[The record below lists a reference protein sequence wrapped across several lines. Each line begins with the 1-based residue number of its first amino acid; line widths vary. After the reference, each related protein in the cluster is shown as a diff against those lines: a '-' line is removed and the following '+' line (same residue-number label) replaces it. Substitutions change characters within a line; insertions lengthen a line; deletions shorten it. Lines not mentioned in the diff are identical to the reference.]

1 VVVSERPAIP
11 ARGRD
16 HEELLRQMEAM
27 KAGDAGWKAGRV
39 WSLVYY
45 AGEAHHELLK
55 RAHHLFFAE
64 NALNP
69 VAFKSLKRMEAE
81 VVQMTAG
88 MLHAPPTGVG
98 TMTTGGT
105 ESILMAVK
113 AARERAR
120 RSRPW
125 VRRPEIVA
133 PRTAHVAF
141 GKAAHYFGMKI
152 RYAEVGEDF
161 RVDVGEVRRLIGR
174 NTALIVASAPQYPH
188 GVIDPIAEIG
198 ALAEERGIP
207 LHVDACVGGFMLPW
221 VERLG
226 YPVPPFD
233 FRVPGVTSMSAD
245 AHKYGF
251 AAKGASVVVYRDMS
265 YLRHQFFI
273 STDWPGGIYIS
284 PSMTGTRGGGPIA
297 AAWASLM
304 ALGEEGFL
312 DHTRR
317 AMEAATRL
325 REGIGQIP
333 GLEVLGAPAGT
344 IITYGASDPA
354 IDPYRL
360 ADLLEKKGW
369 SVDRQ
374 QHPASIHCTV
384 TSNHGAVVGEYL
396 ADLRE
401 AVEHV
406 RAHPGEA
413 SSGSA
418 AMYGMMAKIPFRGL
432 VKRSVGK
439 VMEAMYGPSVEPLSP
454 EQLNGAEEGLVGQ
467 LLERHGPR
475 LNALLDQVDGA
486 RARLRRR
493 AR

>member
-333 GLEVLGAPAGT
+333 GLEVLGAPRGRSSPTARAT
-344 IITYGASDPA
+344 RRSTPIASPICWKRRAGAS
-354 IDPYRL
+354 I
-360 ADLLEKKGW
+360 
-369 SVDRQ
+369 V
-374 QHPASIHCTV
+374 
-384 TSNHGAVVGEYL
+384 
-396 ADLRE
+396 
-401 AVEHV
+401 
-406 RAHPGEA
+406 
-413 SSGSA
+413 SST
-418 AMYGMMAKIPFRGL
+418 
-432 VKRSVGK
+432 
-439 VMEAMYGPSVEPLSP
+439 
-454 EQLNGAEEGLVGQ
+454 
-467 LLERHGPR
+467 
-475 LNALLDQVDGA
+475 
-486 RARLRRR
+486 RR
-493 AR
+493 AFTAR